1 MNGTNIDYEKLR
13 QDRKSFLIHKFQKE
27 AMRRVLGR
35 IKENLEEKEE
45 EIAKRE
51 LLNTEWVDPT
61 PDLIEGIFYVNQTN
75 MFLRCCS
82 NRRSPKKDKIVV
94 FDY

>member
-51 LLNTEWVDPT
+51 IMNTEWVDP
-61 PDLIEGIFYVNQTN
+61 
-75 MFLRCCS
+75 
-82 NRRSPKKDKIVV
+82 
-94 FDY
+94 

>member
-1 MNGTNIDYEKLR
+1 
-13 QDRKSFLIHKFQKE
+13 
-27 AMRRVLGR
+27 MRRVLGR

-61 PDLIEGIFYVNQTN
+61 PDLIEGIFYVN
-75 MFLRCCS
+75 
-82 NRRSPKKDKIVV
+82 
-94 FDY
+94 